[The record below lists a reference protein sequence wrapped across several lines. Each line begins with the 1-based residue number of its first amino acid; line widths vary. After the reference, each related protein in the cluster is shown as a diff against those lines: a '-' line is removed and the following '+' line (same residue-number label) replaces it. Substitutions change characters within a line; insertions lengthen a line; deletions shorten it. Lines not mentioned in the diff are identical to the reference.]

1 MRQTNPWEIWIW
13 PWAATIEA
21 YRRALKGWTPDQ
33 AVEPSPRTEPEW
45 STPNRD
51 VFELAE
57 LHLRDFSVGK
67 SDAFPVL
74 IVAPFALHDAA
85 IADLAPHHSII
96 ETLRACGCYRIF
108 LIDWKSATADTQ
120 RNTIDSQLSALNV
133 AVDEIGSP
141 VDLVGLCQGGWLS
154 LVYAAR
160 FPSKVRRLALVGAP
174 IDTAAESSLLS
185 TSARTSPAAFVDDL
199 IRRGN
204 GLVLGRHTA
213 SLWPLDP
220 DKTLHMIESLQLEGP
235 LASDENQ
242 RTAKIFQ
249 HWNQRLLDLPGPY
262 YRQVFDW
269 LFRDNRLATGAF
281 PALGRIIDLK
291 EVHCPLYLLAGASDN
306 IAPAAQVC
314 AAASLVAS
322 ATRVETAVAPCGH
335 LALFLGRQT
344 LTKEWPRIATWLLQ

>member
-1 MRQTNPWEIWIW
+1 MRRTDPWEIWTW

-21 YRRALKGWTPDQ
+21 YRRALEASTSDQ
-33 AVEPSPRTEPEW
+33 AVDPAPRAVTEW
-45 STPNRD
+45 STANREI
-51 VFELAE
+51 FELAE

-96 ETLRACGCYRIF
+96 ETLLACGCSRIF
-108 LIDWKSATADTQ
+108 LIDWKSATPETQ
-120 RNTIDSQLSALNV
+120 RNTIDSQLSALNI

-185 TSARTSPAAFVDDL
+185 TSARTAPAEFVDDL
-199 IRRGN
+199 ICRGN

-213 SLWPLDP
+213 HLWPLDP
-220 DKTLHMIESLQLEGP
+220 DKTQHMAKSLQLEGP
-235 LASDENQ
+235 LASDEN
-242 RTAKIFQ
+242 RRMAEIFQ
-249 HWNQRLLDLPGPY
+249 RWDQRLLDLPGP
-262 YRQVFDW
+262 
-269 LFRDNRLATGAF
+269 
-281 PALGRIIDLK
+281 
-291 EVHCPLYLLAGASDN
+291 
-306 IAPAAQVC
+306 
-314 AAASLVAS
+314 
-322 ATRVETAVAPCGH
+322 
-335 LALFLGRQT
+335 
-344 LTKEWPRIATWLLQ
+344 